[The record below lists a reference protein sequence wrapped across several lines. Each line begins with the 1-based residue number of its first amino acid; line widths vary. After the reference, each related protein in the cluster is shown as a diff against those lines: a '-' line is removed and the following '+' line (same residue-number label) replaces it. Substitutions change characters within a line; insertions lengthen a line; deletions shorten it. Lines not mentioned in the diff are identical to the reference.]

1 MKKKKALPTRKQKTI
16 RRCLLAAGVMILV
29 LLLRL
34 AFMIHTPTQALRMAE
49 HYTNAGKTEVI
60 AQKRYGNV
68 TFYLS
73 ENDTIFMVTAFQ
85 PQLGLQQVNWG
96 HPEIALDR
104 TQENVPALA
113 GTSSLFD
120 SRTGQYWTFISG
132 VVNMEEAVSVRACT
146 DTDHYLDVMDGEIF
160 ESERGI
166 RYFWFWQDA
175 PLEETDGMVTVSK
188 DLSKDLSHYTQ
199 VLLLDE
205 NGLVL
210 DIVDLDHTDW

>member
-34 AFMIHTPTQALRMAE
+34 AFMIHTPTQDLRMAE

-132 VVNMEEAVSVRACT
+132 VVNRKDAVSVRACT
-146 DTDHYLDVMDGEIF
+146 EFDHYVDVMDVEILVS
-160 ESERGI
+160 ESGT
-166 RYFWFWQDA
+166 RYFWLWQEA
-175 PLEETDGMVTVSK
+175 PLEETDGWISF
-188 DLSKDLSHYTQ
+188 SEDLSHYSQ
-199 VLLLDE
+199 ILLLDE
-205 NGLVL
+205 HGLVL